1 MAFVM
6 AGLRGMNAFAERRP
20 LGTAVVVT
28 GAKAGVADLMVQLLV
43 ERRETVD
50 PRRTLL
56 FTSFGA
62 SYQGMWQYFMYNKLF
77 ERIWPGRTWGNTIAK
92 IAASNLISDPV
103 FFFPTF
109 YTFREVCN
117 TGELGPQSFT
127 NGLHRY
133 SQNYFNDW
141 LNSWAIWVP
150 GYTVTYAVM
159 PTHLRM
165 PWIAGVS
172 FGYVCLLSLT
182 RGAYQE
188 EAGELEDAAA
198 AAPLIPLAAAAAPKK
213 YSADDAKQAIAGI
226 KAGRKALD
234 GIDALLA
241 KGDFDGAAAAL
252 APIDA
257 FEDQATIIIQ
267 APVLAAEDKKAIGTI
282 RRYGVAAD
290 VIIMAGGLKEALRD
304 EDARG
309 AKSYLAKCKGS
320 LDEVISIA
328 KGGGLR

>member
-150 GYTVTYAVM
+150 GYTVT
-159 PTHLRM
+159 
-165 PWIAGVS
+165 
-172 FGYVCLLSLT
+172 LSL
-182 RGAYQE
+182 
-188 EAGELEDAAA
+188 
-198 AAPLIPLAAAAAPKK
+198 IH
-213 YSADDAKQAIAGI
+213 I
-226 KAGRKALD
+226 
-234 GIDALLA
+234 
-241 KGDFDGAAAAL
+241 
-252 APIDA
+252 
-257 FEDQATIIIQ
+257 
-267 APVLAAEDKKAIGTI
+267 
-282 RRYGVAAD
+282 
-290 VIIMAGGLKEALRD
+290 
-304 EDARG
+304 
-309 AKSYLAKCKGS
+309 
-320 LDEVISIA
+320 
-328 KGGGLR
+328 

>member
-1 MAFVM
+1 MKLLAAIILSGM
-6 AGLRGMNAFAERRP
+6 STLGAGAIRVKHATRRRDLQGARRP
-20 LGTAVVVT
+20 QPRFALSLDGTWVLAPETPRGALKDFLVSVGAPRVFA
-28 GAKAGVADLMVQLLV
+28 GPLAKAFDADAIELDVIDSH
-43 ERRETVD
+43 VD
-50 PRRTLL
+50 DDFAAAVLEGLSATPKTLPCRFL
-56 FTSFGA
+56 YDDEGS
-62 SYQGMWQYFMYNKLF
+62 KLF

-150 GYTVTYAVM
+150 GYTVTYAGM

-182 RGAYQE
+182 RGAYQQE
-188 EAGELEDAAA
+188 GELDEAAA
-198 AAPLIPLAAAAAPKK
+198 ACPAPAPAPRDAAP
-213 YSADDAKQAIAGI
+213 
-226 KAGRKALD
+226 
-234 GIDALLA
+234 
-241 KGDFDGAAAAL
+241 
-252 APIDA
+252 
-257 FEDQATIIIQ
+257 
-267 APVLAAEDKKAIGTI
+267 
-282 RRYGVAAD
+282 
-290 VIIMAGGLKEALRD
+290 
-304 EDARG
+304 
-309 AKSYLAKCKGS
+309 
-320 LDEVISIA
+320 
-328 KGGGLR
+328 

>member
-1 MAFVM
+1 MWWLLCALLTPPLAAMKAAAIILLFIRACDGFGVT
-6 AGLRGMNAFAERRP
+6 RR
-20 LGTAVVVT
+20 AI
-28 GAKAGVADLMVQLLV
+28 GVAAC
-43 ERRETVD
+43 R
-50 PRRTLL
+50 
-56 FTSFGA
+56 S
-62 SYQGMWQYFMYNKLF
+62 
-77 ERIWPGRTWGNTIAK
+77 
-92 IAASNLISDPV
+92 
-103 FFFPTF
+103 
-109 YTFREVCN
+109 
-117 TGELGPQSFT
+117 
-127 NGLHRY
+127 
-133 SQNYFNDW
+133 
-141 LNSWAIWVP
+141 
-150 GYTVTYAVM
+150 
-159 PTHLRM
+159 
-165 PWIAGVS
+165 
-172 FGYVCLLSLT
+172 
-182 RGAYQE
+182 
-188 EAGELEDAAA
+188 
-198 AAPLIPLAAAAAPKK
+198 APLIPLAAAAAPKK
-213 YSADDAKQAIAGI
+213 YSADDAKTAIAGI

>member
-20 LGTAVVVT
+20 WARPSSSRAPRRASRTSWSS
-28 GAKAGVADLMVQLLV
+28 LV

-50 PRRTLL
+50 QRRTLL

-188 EAGELEDAAA
+188 EAGELEDAAPRARARARKRARRPDASALCPESALFILCLCSARVGFSRGRRPLGMRMLPCCACDGFA
-198 AAPLIPLAAAAAPKK
+198 A
-213 YSADDAKQAIAGI
+213 
-226 KAGRKALD
+226 
-234 GIDALLA
+234 
-241 KGDFDGAAAAL
+241 
-252 APIDA
+252 
-257 FEDQATIIIQ
+257 
-267 APVLAAEDKKAIGTI
+267 
-282 RRYGVAAD
+282 
-290 VIIMAGGLKEALRD
+290 
-304 EDARG
+304 
-309 AKSYLAKCKGS
+309 
-320 LDEVISIA
+320 
-328 KGGGLR
+328 

>member
-198 AAPLIPLAAAAAPKK
+198 ACPAPAPAPRDAAP
-213 YSADDAKQAIAGI
+213 
-226 KAGRKALD
+226 
-234 GIDALLA
+234 
-241 KGDFDGAAAAL
+241 
-252 APIDA
+252 
-257 FEDQATIIIQ
+257 
-267 APVLAAEDKKAIGTI
+267 
-282 RRYGVAAD
+282 
-290 VIIMAGGLKEALRD
+290 
-304 EDARG
+304 
-309 AKSYLAKCKGS
+309 
-320 LDEVISIA
+320 
-328 KGGGLR
+328 